1 MIRSLISV
9 GLALIVLTACSKK
22 TERPAVTNAPA
33 AALAAPTLAID
44 PQDIA
49 VMALG
54 VVQSTA
60 EATGTL
66 KAVRQVVI
74 KTKTAGEVLE
84 LTLLEGQSV
93 KKGQTVARID
103 EQESQLRLRERQ
115 AQQQSS
121 QAQLELAT
129 RTFDNQKQL
138 FQKGFISQAAL
149 DSSQT
154 QLNVARAA
162 LDQASASVAIAN
174 KAVLDNRLISP
185 INGIVAERFAQRNEK
200 VGLDARV
207 MLIVDDTSLELEA
220 LLQVADAAKL
230 KPGNL
235 VTVKPEGADISTAGK
250 ITRINPA
257 TATGTRL
264 VPIHIEISNSQGRLK
279 QGQFASARVVTSEKN
294 NVISLAPE
302 ALREANGRTF
312 VYTVSS
318 DNKIAERDVQV
329 GIRGIN
335 SNNRDVVEIVRG
347 LEVGTQVIVT
357 NLGPLRSGSAV
368 EMRIA
373 AKK

>member
-1 MIRSLISV
+1 MIRLLISI
-9 GLALIVLTACSKK
+9 GLTLVVLNACSKK
-22 TERPAVTNAPA
+22 TEPPLATKSTAQVM
-33 AALAAPTLAID
+33 AAPTLALD

-49 VMALG
+49 VMALS
-54 VVQSTA
+54 VLQSTA

-74 KTKTAGEVLE
+74 KTKTAGEVTE
-84 LTLLEGQSV
+84 LMLLEGQSV

-121 QAQLELAT
+121 QAQLELAN

-162 LDQASASVAIAN
+162 LEQASASVAIA
-174 KAVLDNRLISP
+174 KKGVLDNRLIAP
-185 INGIVAERFAQRNEK
+185 INGIVAERFAQKNEK

-235 VTVKPEGADISTAGK
+235 VTVKPEGADVSTPGK

-257 TATGTRL
+257 TATGTRF
-264 VPIHIEISNSQGRLK
+264 VPIHIAIDNSQGRLK

-302 ALREANGRTF
+302 ALREANGRNF
-312 VYTVSS
+312 VYAVSS
-318 DNKIAERDVQV
+318 DNKIVEQAVQV
-329 GIRGIN
+329 GIRGIT
-335 SNNRDVVEIVRG
+335 SNNRDAVEIVKG
-347 LEVGTQVIVT
+347 LEVGTQVIVA
-357 NLGPLRSGSAV
+357 NLGPLRPGSAV
-368 EMRIA
+368 EMRTA